1 MVYFCSCDMALLRI
15 REREATGVG
24 MAGVGTGV
32 VIRVIEIGLVREL
45 TGVVVD
51 GAEVRGL
58 GDIGDAGR
66 DLVLVLVVALNIA
79 AVSGTELVEGAIVR
93 CVGVIV
99 VLDEP
104 SEEAGE
110 FLLASVA
117 LEGTLMN
124 KEKTTLHPLQVRVV
138 LLHDSE
144 SLTWGSPEH
153 GASSLF
159 SDSMVGQ
166 SLTRGLGCTPEHSDY
181 YPWQSRTRGDRV
193 E

>member
-66 DLVLVLVVALNIA
+66 DFVLILVVALNIA

-104 SEEAGE
+104 SEEVGE

-117 LEGTLMN
+117 LVGTYFIT
-124 KEKTTLHPLQVRVV
+124 KENHATPIAGAR
-138 LLHDSE
+138 
-144 SLTWGSPEH
+144 GSF
-153 GASSLF
+153 A
-159 SDSMVGQ
+159 
-166 SLTRGLGCTPEHSDY
+166 
-181 YPWQSRTRGDRV
+181 
-193 E
+193 

>member
-1 MVYFCSCDMALLRI
+1 M
-15 REREATGVG
+15 G

-32 VIRVIEIGLVREL
+32 VIGVIEIGLIRDL

-58 GDIGDAGR
+58 RDIGGAGR
-66 DLVLVLVVALNIA
+66 DLVLILVIALHMA

-93 CVGVIV
+93 CVGVIA

-117 LEGTLMN
+117 LEGTLIT
-124 KEKTTLHPLQVRVV
+124 KEKPRYTPAGTRGSFTCLEPLT
-138 LLHDSE
+138 E
-144 SLTWGSPEH
+144 FSPEH
-153 GASSLF
+153 GA
-159 SDSMVGQ
+159 
-166 SLTRGLGCTPEHSDY
+166 
-181 YPWQSRTRGDRV
+181 
-193 E
+193 